1 MSFVATWCKIK
12 KRRKNEKPE
21 IEKEEENQ
29 KKRMKKR
36 EKEKEMYQIERLIP
50 WHVIG
55 LLLLHELN

>member
-12 KRRKNEKPE
+12 KRRKNEKPA

-29 KKRMKKR
+29 KKRIKKR
-36 EKEKEMYQIERLIP
+36 KRKRMYQIERLIP